1 METTQQPT
9 KTHTMKNFINLLTK
23 LRSDIKDASDRHE
36 LSDLM
41 EALEAINEELHDNT
55 SDEEFAIYNKAEAEA
70 AVAHRFLADE
80 YAQEERDERD
90 QISQEMSFEYYR
102 SQR

>member
-1 METTQQPT
+1 MN
-9 KTHTMKNFINLLTK
+9 NFINLLTK

-55 SDEEFAIYNKAEAEA
+55 SDEEFAIYNKCEAEA
-70 AVAHRFLADE
+70 AVASRFLADE
-80 YAQEERDERD
+80 YAQEEREEMID
-90 QISQEMSFEYYR
+90 QMRYESFS

>member
-1 METTQQPT
+1 
-9 KTHTMKNFINLLTK
+9 MKNFINLLTK
-23 LRSDIKDASDRHE
+23 LRSDIKGASDRHE

-41 EALEAINEELHDNT
+41 EALEAINEELNDEST
-55 SDEEFAIYNKAEAEA
+55 DEEFASYNKAEAEA

-80 YAQEERDERD
+80 YAQEERDEMID
-90 QISQEMSFEYYR
+90 QMRYESFR

>member
-1 METTQQPT
+1 
-9 KTHTMKNFINLLTK
+9 MKNFTQLLTK

-41 EALEAINEELHDNT
+41 EALEAINEELNDDT

-80 YAQEERDERD
+80 YAQEERDEMIEQMRY
-90 QISQEMSFEYYR
+90 ESFN

>member
-1 METTQQPT
+1 MNNFTQ
-9 KTHTMKNFINLLTK
+9 LLTK
-23 LRSDIKDASDRHE
+23 LHSDIKDASDRHQ

-55 SDEEFAIYNKAEAEA
+55 TDAEFALFNKCEAEA
-70 AVAHRFLADE
+70 ATASRFLADE
-80 YAQEERDERD
+80 YAQEERDQVRD
-90 QISQEMSFEYYR
+90 EMQWDSYS

>member
-1 METTQQPT
+1 
-9 KTHTMKNFINLLTK
+9 MKNFINLLTK

-41 EALEAINEELHDNT
+41 EALEAINEELNDEST
-55 SDEEFAIYNKAEAEA
+55 DEEFASYNKAEAEA

-80 YAQEERDERD
+80 YAQEERDEMID
-90 QISQEMSFEYYR
+90 QMRYESFR

>member
-1 METTQQPT
+1 MNNFTQ
-9 KTHTMKNFINLLTK
+9 LLTK
-23 LRSDIKDASDRHE
+23 LSSDIADASDRHQ

-55 SDEEFAIYNKAEAEA
+55 SDAEFALYNKCEAEA
-70 AVAHRFLADE
+70 ATASRFLADE
-80 YAQEERDERD
+80 YAREERAEMID
-90 QISQEMSFEYYR
+90 QIQWDSYS

>member
-1 METTQQPT
+1 
-9 KTHTMKNFINLLTK
+9 MKNFINLLTK

-41 EALEAINEELHDNT
+41 EALEAINEELNDDT

-80 YAQEERDERD
+80 YAQEERDEMID
-90 QISQEMSFEYYR
+90 QMRYESFR

>member
-1 METTQQPT
+1 
-9 KTHTMKNFINLLTK
+9 MKNFINLLTK
-23 LRSDIKDASDRHE
+23 LRSDIKDASDRHQ

-55 SDEEFAIYNKAEAEA
+55 TDAEFALYNECEIEAITA
-70 AVAHRFLADE
+70 QRFFEDE
-80 YAQEERDERD
+80 YAEEELEERD
-90 QISQEMSFEYYR
+90 QISREMSYEYYR

>member
-1 METTQQPT
+1 
-9 KTHTMKNFINLLTK
+9 MKNFINLLTK
-23 LRSDIKDASDRHE
+23 LRSDIKDASDRHQ

-55 SDEEFAIYNKAEAEA
+55 SDEEFALFNKCEADA
-70 AVAHRFLADE
+70 ATASRFLADE
-80 YAQEERDERD
+80 YAQEEREEMID
-90 QISQEMSFEYYR
+90 QMRYESFR

>member
-1 METTQQPT
+1 MNNFTQ
-9 KTHTMKNFINLLTK
+9 LLTK
-23 LRSDIKDASDRHE
+23 LRSDIKDASDRHQ

-55 SDEEFAIYNKAEAEA
+55 SDEEFALFNKCEAEA
-70 AVAHRFLADE
+70 ATASRFLADE
-80 YAQEERDERD
+80 YAQEERDQFAD
-90 QISQEMSFEYYR
+90 EMQYASFS

>member
-1 METTQQPT
+1 MNNFTQ
-9 KTHTMKNFINLLTK
+9 LLTK
-23 LRSDIKDASDRHE
+23 LRSDIKDATDRHQ

-55 SDEEFAIYNKAEAEA
+55 SDEEFALYNKCEEEALTA
-70 AVAHRFLADE
+70 SRFLADE
-80 YAQEERDERD
+80 YAQEERE
-90 QISQEMSFEYYR
+90 EMIAQMQYESFR

>member
-1 METTQQPT
+1 MNNFTQ
-9 KTHTMKNFINLLTK
+9 LLTK
-23 LRSDIKDASDRHE
+23 LRSDIADASDRHQ

-55 SDEEFAIYNKAEAEA
+55 SDEEFALFNKCEADA
-70 AVAHRFLADE
+70 ATASRFLADE
-80 YAQEERDERD
+80 YAQEERDQVGD
-90 QISQEMSFEYYR
+90 EMQWDSYS

>member
-1 METTQQPT
+1 MNNFTQ
-9 KTHTMKNFINLLTK
+9 LLTK
-23 LRSDIKDASDRHE
+23 LSSDIADASDRHQ

-55 SDEEFAIYNKAEAEA
+55 TDAEFALFNKCEAEA
-70 AVAHRFLADE
+70 LTASRFLADE
-80 YAQEERDERD
+80 YAQEERDQFAD
-90 QISQEMSFEYYR
+90 EMQYASFS

>member
-1 METTQQPT
+1 MNNFTQ
-9 KTHTMKNFINLLTK
+9 LLTK
-23 LRSDIKDASDRHE
+23 LRSDIKDASDRHQ

-55 SDEEFAIYNKAEAEA
+55 TDAEFALYNKCEAEA
-70 AVAHRFLADE
+70 ATASRFLADE
-80 YAQEERDERD
+80 YAQEERDQFAD
-90 QISQEMSFEYYR
+90 EMQWDSYS

>member
-1 METTQQPT
+1 
-9 KTHTMKNFINLLTK
+9 MKNFINLLTK

-41 EALEAINEELHDNT
+41 EALEAINEELNDDT
-55 SDEEFAIYNKAEAEA
+55 SDEEFAIYNKVESEA

-80 YAQEERDERD
+80 YAQEEREEMID
-90 QISQEMSFEYYR
+90 QMRYESFR